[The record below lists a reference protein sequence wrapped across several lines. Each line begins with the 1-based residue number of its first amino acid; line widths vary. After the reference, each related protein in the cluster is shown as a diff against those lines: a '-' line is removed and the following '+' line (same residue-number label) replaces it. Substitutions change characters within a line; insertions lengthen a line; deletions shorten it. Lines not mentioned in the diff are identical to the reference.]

1 MPSIKFKNPEISAL
15 QRHIDVFLN
24 QQKENYDEILKFKKT
39 LNKTLNSIYVEEI
52 YKNFKKLSKE
62 NNFDFHEAIE
72 LIFKDEVIFKDNAI
86 ELKDSY
92 LTTLKFKDPE
102 INELQKVAELL
113 VKKQRDNYE
122 EIQSFKR
129 VLNSNLRNSIIIQI
143 KKKIN
148 KVAKKLDL
156 NSDEIC
162 KQIFKGEVG
171 IEYTDDSN
179 DEPKKEN
186 TVYTQITV
194 NDVKYYS
201 MGSNLFNSELKKV
214 GILDI
219 NGIAKFD

>member
-1 MPSIKFKNPEISAL
+1 M
-15 QRHIDVFLN
+15 
-24 QQKENYDEILKFKKT
+24 
-39 LNKTLNSIYVEEI
+39 
-52 YKNFKKLSKE
+52 
-62 NNFDFHEAIE
+62 
-72 LIFKDEVIFKDNAI
+72 IFKDNAI